1 MGSERELKGERQI
14 KIKKKKNAR
23 RDFPGGPVV
32 KIPRPNVGGMSSTP
46 GQGARMQQARLHSQ

>member
-1 MGSERELKGERQI
+1 MESERGLKGERQI
-14 KIKKKKNAR
+14 KIKKKNAR

>member
-1 MGSERELKGERQI
+1 MESERGLKRERQI
-14 KIKKKKNAR
+14 KIKKNAR